1 MGVERTPL
9 MKEIPREAS
18 AEEMSQS
25 EGVPSHRMKNTSAL
39 GGKTLK

>member
-25 EGVPSHRMKNTSAL
+25 ERVGFTQDEIYLLYLEVRH
-39 GGKTLK
+39 